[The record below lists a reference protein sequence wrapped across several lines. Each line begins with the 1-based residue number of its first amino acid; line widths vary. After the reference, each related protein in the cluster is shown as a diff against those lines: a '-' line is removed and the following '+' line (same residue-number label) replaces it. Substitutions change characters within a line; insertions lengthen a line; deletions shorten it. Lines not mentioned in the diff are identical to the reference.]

1 MAVCCFIDCI
11 EIFLLGMTGYI
22 SNPATDIVELTYLN
36 KWISFDSASSSR
48 RCYLG
53 KEVEG
58 LYKWVDSLGY
68 PVTNIMPYPALK
80 ARCNREIP
88 RVQIEDLCEG
98 CISLSI
104 AEGLQKNCTKR
115 SVPFTSIWNCPV
127 KFLLLSRKF
136 WLIPEEAHDII
147 YLRVGISWLRSDTY
161 QRVVS

>member
-1 MAVCCFIDCI
+1 M
-11 EIFLLGMTGYI
+11 
-22 SNPATDIVELTYLN
+22 
-36 KWISFDSASSSR
+36 
-48 RCYLG
+48 
-53 KEVEG
+53 
-58 LYKWVDSLGY
+58 DSLGY
-68 PVTNIMPYPALK
+68 LVTNIMPYPALK

-115 SVPFTSIWNCPV
+115 STPLTSMLNCPV
-127 KFLLLSRKF
+127 KFLLLSHKF
-136 WLIPEEAHDII
+136 GLIPEEAHDII